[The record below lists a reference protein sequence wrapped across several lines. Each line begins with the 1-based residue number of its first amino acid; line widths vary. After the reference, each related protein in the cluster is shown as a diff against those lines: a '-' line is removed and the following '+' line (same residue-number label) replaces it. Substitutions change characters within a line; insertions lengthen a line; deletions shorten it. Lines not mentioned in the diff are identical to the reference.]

1 MLLVVLNRMLRR
13 IHSVDLNY
21 NTQLLFPTCI
31 HIFETEDFESIK
43 DELVQHVYEE
53 RDRDPKG
60 RTISNRGGWQSRD
73 FAKDD
78 KILSIIGKIIC
89 QLPILNKGINFGMDC
104 WFNINGKGNYN
115 NKHVHPNS
123 DFSGVFW
130 LKTPKEC
137 GNIVFE
143 SPHNFS
149 SYMEMQ
155 SYNEKFKYDTRC
167 DCSYFFKPIEGM
179 MLIFPSS
186 LQHEVKPNESD
197 QDRISVS
204 FNIKLLTK

>member
-73 FAKDD
+73 FTKDD

-89 QLPILNKGINFGMDC
+89 QLPILNKGIDFGMDC

-155 SYNEKFKYDTRC
+155 SYTEKFKHDSGFTYNC
-167 DCSYFFKPIEGM
+167 IFKPVEGK

-197 QDRISVS
+197 EDRISVS
-204 FNIKLLTK
+204 FNIKLHTK